1 MSLFI
6 NNKIEKTFF
15 ELSGTRRRLVLVFFL
30 AGFLTLI
37 CRALYL
43 QSLDKSFLQ
52 SKGNATSTR
61 IISLY
66 ADRGKITDRNGD
78 ILAISSPVES
88 VWANPPNVKINK
100 DQKTEL
106 QNILQLTGDEVD
118 QKLFNNKREFIYLK
132 RQISPD
138 DARKLQALKIP
149 GIFFQK
155 EFKRF
160 YPGADVV
167 ANLVG
172 FTNID
177 NLGQEGVE
185 LAQNKYL
192 AGKLGSKK
200 VVKDNSGK
208 IVDDLQEVKLPQD
221 GRDIKLSI
229 DSRIQYLTFRELA
242 KSIELHKA
250 KAGSAIVLDAKTGEV
265 LAMANLPS
273 YNPNN
278 LNEGG
283 GPTRNRAVTD
293 VFEPGST
300 IKPLTVSSA
309 LDSGILN
316 PSSLV
321 EVSSGFM
328 KIGSATIH
336 DAHVDESKPF
346 MTVSEVIVKSSNVGA
361 ARIGLMQPPKNLWS
375 TLNKVG
381 FGVQTSVG
389 FPGEVSGRLRD
400 YKSWGAID
408 QATISYG
415 HGINL
420 TLMQLAQSYTV
431 FANDGEM
438 KRVTLLKNDDIPIG
452 TKVFSKQTAKIM
464 VEMMEQV
471 VEDGT
476 GTNAKIIGYRVAGKT
491 GTAEKIGTNGAYE
504 KDKNIGSFIGLA
516 PASNPRIIMA
526 VMIDEPSLGSHY
538 GGNVAAPVFSSVM
551 ADVMKI
557 LKIPQDIK
565 TRNKSLP
572 QDKVNSK
579 ETI

>member
-229 DSRIQYLTFRELA
+229 DSRIQYLTFRELT